1 MTHTG
6 PPLTL
11 VLGADRLRRLIAGE
25 DIPWLPAVSSV
36 CWRVVAWPGRDPR
49 ITVRAET
56 DDSSLGP
63 LLDAIRLASDPAQP
77 PTVYRPA
84 REAAYRLTRQAAR
97 DAIAAQW
104 RADLEASAALVRRRP
119 HDARPDDGLYD
130 GTHRWTG
137 D

>member
-1 MTHTG
+1 MSISLDWHPSAKYHRDRHEGGESMTPTG
-6 PPLTL
+6 PPLL
-11 VLGADRLRRLIAGE
+11 
-25 DIPWLPAVSSV
+25 
-36 CWRVVAWPGRDPR
+36 DP
-49 ITVRAET
+49 
-56 DDSSLGP
+56 
-63 LLDAIRLASDPAQP
+63 IRLASDPAQP

-137 D
+137 